1 MSPDGIK
8 AQIER
13 QMRNQRHSLRGKLT
27 KLKASKRVQMAQVAG
42 LSGEQFQ
49 DAELF
54 QHAGFR
60 SLPLAGTQ
68 MIVIPLNGS
77 SSHGVVIASSN
88 GALHVAN
95 MEDGDTAI
103 FNEAEGH
110 FIHLK
115 KGKVIRM
122 EADVI
127 ELVAAVKVDIQSPL
141 THMTGNAKAD
151 QNISDST
158 GTMASMRSA
167 YNAHGGHQT
176 TGSTPNQTM

>member
-13 QMRNQRHSLRGKLT
+13 QLRNQRHALRGKLT
-27 KLKASKRVQMAQVAG
+27 RLKGSRRVQLAQVAG

-60 SLPLAGTQ
+60 SLPLAGSQ

-77 SSHGVVIASSN
+77 SAHGVVIASSN

-95 MEDGDTAI
+95 MQDGDTAI
-103 FNEAEGH
+103 FNELEGH

-115 KGKVIRM
+115 KGKIIRM
-122 EADVI
+122 EANVI
-127 ELVAAVKVDIQSPL
+127 ELVATQKVLLDTPL
-141 THMTGNAKAD
+141 VEAAANMQAAGNVRD
-151 QNISDST
+151 GT
-158 GTMASMRSA
+158 GTMAAMRSTF
-167 YNAHGGHQT
+167 NAHNH
-176 TGSTPNQTM
+176 GSSPAPNQQM